1 MPAVDLQMEALERS
15 ASRRRT
21 FYRWLLFIILGVFAI
36 YYLAPMYVMI
46 VTSFKSMEEIRKGN
60 LMMLPNE
67 FLLDA
72 WKIAWGGRGYEAGD
86 VFLRPFF
93 WNSTKMVVPAVVIST
108 FLGAING
115 YILTKWRF
123 KGDNFI
129 FLLFLFGCFI
139 PYQAILLPMA
149 RTLGA
154 LGISNSITGLVLVH
168 SVYGLSFTTLF
179 FRNYYVSIP
188 DEMIKAARID
198 GAGFFKIFF
207 KVLLPISAPIIV
219 VTVIWQFTNIWN
231 DFLFGSSF
239 SFGEAAPIQVAL
251 NNMVLT
257 STSVKQYNV
266 DMAAAFIAGFPTL
279 VVYVLAGKYFIRG
292 LTAGSVKGSSWQRL
306 KPEI

>member
-1 MPAVDLQMEALERS
+1 MPPVDLQIESLERS
-15 ASRRRT
+15 ASRKRT
-21 FYRWLLFIILGVFAI
+21 FYRWLLFLVLGLFAL
-36 YYLAPMYVMI
+36 YYLAPLYVMI
-46 VTSFKSMEEIRKGN
+46 VTSLKSMEEIRQGN
-60 LMMLPNE
+60 LMTLPGE

-72 WKIAWGGRGYEAGD
+72 WKIAWSGRGYTAGD

-93 WNSTKMVVPAVVIST
+93 WNSTKMVIPAVVIST
-108 FLGAING
+108 FLGALNG
-115 YILTKWRF
+115 YVLTKWRF
-123 KGDNFI
+123 RGDNII

-149 RTLGA
+149 RTLGI
-154 LGISNSITGLVLVH
+154 LGISNSITGLVVVH
-168 SVYGLSFTTLF
+168 SIYGLSFTTLF

-207 KVLLPISAPIIV
+207 KVLLPVSAPIIV

-279 VVYVLAGKYFIRG
+279 VVYILAGKYFIRG
-292 LTAGSVKGSSWQRL
+292 LTAGSVKG
-306 KPEI
+306 

>member
-1 MPAVDLQMEALERS
+1 MQVADKMHFEALERS
-15 ASRRRT
+15 ASRKKT
-21 FYRWLLFIILGVFAI
+21 FYRWLLFLVLGIFAL
-36 YYLAPMYVMI
+36 YYLAPLYVMI
-46 VTSFKSMEEIRKGN
+46 ITSLKSMEEIRQGN
-60 LMMLPNE
+60 LMTLPGE
-67 FLLDA
+67 IIFDSWKTAWSGRDGIDA
-72 WKIAWGGRGYEAGD
+72 GN

-93 WNSTKMVVPAVVIST
+93 WNSIKMVVPAVAIST
-108 FLGAING
+108 FFGALNG
-115 YILTKWRF
+115 YALTKWRF
-123 KGDNFI
+123 RGDNLV

-149 RTLGA
+149 RTLGV
-154 LGISNSITGLVLVH
+154 LGISNSITGLVVVH
-168 SVYGLSFTTLF
+168 SIYGLSFTTLF

-257 STSVKQYNV
+257 STSVKEYNV
-266 DMAAAFIAGFPTL
+266 DMAAAFIAGIPTL
-279 VVYVLAGKYFIRG
+279 LVYVLAGKYFIRG
-292 LTAGSVKGSSWQRL
+292 LTAGSVKG
-306 KPEI
+306 

>member
-1 MPAVDLQMEALERS
+1 MPPVDLQIESLERS
-15 ASRRRT
+15 ASRKRT
-21 FYRWLLFIILGVFAI
+21 FYRWLLFLVLGLFAL
-36 YYLAPMYVMI
+36 YYLAPLYVMI
-46 VTSFKSMEEIRKGN
+46 VTSLKSMEEIRQGN
-60 LMMLPNE
+60 LMTLPGE

-72 WKIAWGGRGYEAGD
+72 WKIAWSGRGYTAGD

-93 WNSTKMVVPAVVIST
+93 WNSTKMVIPAVVIST
-108 FLGAING
+108 FLGALNG
-115 YILTKWRF
+115 YVLTKWRF
-123 KGDNFI
+123 RGDNII

-149 RTLGA
+149 RTLGI
-154 LGISNSITGLVLVH
+154 LGISNSITGLVVVH
-168 SVYGLSFTTLF
+168 SIYGLSFTTMF

-279 VVYVLAGKYFIRG
+279 VVYILAGKYFIRG
-292 LTAGSVKGSSWQRL
+292 LTAGSVKG
-306 KPEI
+306 

>member
-21 FYRWLLFIILGVFAI
+21 FYRWLLFLILGVFAI

-60 LMMLPNE
+60 LMMLPKE
-67 FLLDA
+67 FLLEA
-72 WKIAWGGRGYEAGD
+72 WKIAWGGRGYDAGD

-123 KGDNFI
+123 KGDNII

-279 VVYVLAGKYFIRG
+279 VVYILAGKYFIRG
-292 LTAGSVKGSSWQRL
+292 LTAGSVKG
-306 KPEI
+306 

>member
-1 MPAVDLQMEALERS
+1 
-15 ASRRRT
+15 
-21 FYRWLLFIILGVFAI
+21 
-36 YYLAPMYVMI
+36 
-46 VTSFKSMEEIRKGN
+46 
-60 LMMLPNE
+60 
-67 FLLDA
+67 
-72 WKIAWGGRGYEAGD
+72 
-86 VFLRPFF
+86 
-93 WNSTKMVVPAVVIST
+93 MVVPAVVIST

-123 KGDNFI
+123 KGDNII

-154 LGISNSITGLVLVH
+154 LWISNSITGLVLVH

-279 VVYVLAGKYFIRG
+279 VVYILAGKYFIRG
-292 LTAGSVKGSSWQRL
+292 LTAGSVKG
-306 KPEI
+306 

>member
-21 FYRWLLFIILGVFAI
+21 FYRWLLFLILGVFAI
-36 YYLAPMYVMI
+36 YYLAQIYVMI
-46 VTSFKSMEEIRKGN
+46 FTSFKSMEEIRKGN
-60 LMMLPNE
+60 LMMLPKE

-72 WKIAWGGRGYEAGD
+72 WKIAWGGRGYDAGD

-123 KGDNFI
+123 KGDNII

-279 VVYVLAGKYFIRG
+279 VVYILAGKYFIRG
-292 LTAGSVKGSSWQRL
+292 LTAGSVKG
-306 KPEI
+306 

>member
-1 MPAVDLQMEALERS
+1 MQTLDFQEMENIERS
-15 ASRRRT
+15 AFRKRT
-21 FYRWLLFIILGVFAI
+21 FFRWLLFLVLGLFAI
-36 YYLAPMYVMI
+36 YYLAPLYVMI
-46 VTSFKSMEEIRKGN
+46 VTSLKTMEEIRQGN
-60 LMMLPNE
+60 LMTLPGDII
-67 FLLDA
+67 FDSWKTA
-72 WKIAWGGRGYEAGD
+72 WSGRGGIDAGN

-93 WNSTKMVVPAVVIST
+93 WNSIKMVVPAVVIST
-108 FLGAING
+108 FFGALNG
-115 YILTKWRF
+115 YALTKWRF
-123 KGDNFI
+123 RGDNVV
-129 FLLFLFGCFI
+129 FLMFLFGCFI

-149 RTLGA
+149 RTLGV
-154 LGISNSITGLVLVH
+154 LGISNSITGLVVVH
-168 SVYGLSFTTLF
+168 SIYGLSFTTLF

-257 STSVKQYNV
+257 STSVKEYNV
-266 DMAAAFIAGFPTL
+266 DMAAAFIAGIPTL
-279 VVYVLAGKYFIRG
+279 IVYVLAGKYFIRG
-292 LTAGSVKGSSWQRL
+292 LTAGSVKG
-306 KPEI
+306 

>member
-1 MPAVDLQMEALERS
+1 MQTLDFQKMEKIERS

-21 FYRWLLFIILGVFAI
+21 FYRWLLFIILGIFAL
-36 YYLAPMYVMI
+36 YYLAPLYVMI
-46 VTSFKSMEEIRKGN
+46 ITSLKTMEEIRQGN
-60 LMMLPNE
+60 LMTSPGDII
-67 FLLDA
+67 FDSWKTA
-72 WKIAWGGRGYEAGD
+72 WSGRGGIDAGN

-93 WNSTKMVVPAVVIST
+93 WNSIKMVVPAVVIST
-108 FLGAING
+108 FFGALNG
-115 YILTKWRF
+115 YALTKWRF
-123 KGDNFI
+123 RGDNVV
-129 FLLFLFGCFI
+129 FLMFLFGCFI

-149 RTLGA
+149 RTLGV
-154 LGISNSITGLVLVH
+154 LGISNSITGLVVVH
-168 SVYGLSFTTLF
+168 SIYGLSFTTLF

-257 STSVKQYNV
+257 STSVKEYNV
-266 DMAAAFIAGFPTL
+266 DMAAAFIAGIPTL
-279 VVYVLAGKYFIRG
+279 LVYVLAGKYFIRG
-292 LTAGSVKGSSWQRL
+292 LTAGSVKG
-306 KPEI
+306 

>member
-1 MPAVDLQMEALERS
+1 MPPVDLQIKSLERS
-15 ASRRRT
+15 SSRKRT
-21 FYRWLLFIILGVFAI
+21 FYRWLLFLVLGLFAL
-36 YYLAPMYVMI
+36 YYLAPLYVMI
-46 VTSFKSMEEIRKGN
+46 VTSLKSMEEIRQGN
-60 LMMLPNE
+60 LMTLPGE

-72 WKIAWGGRGYEAGD
+72 WKIAWSGRGYTAGD

-93 WNSTKMVVPAVVIST
+93 WNSTKMVIPAVVIST
-108 FLGAING
+108 FLGALNG
-115 YILTKWRF
+115 YVLTKWRF
-123 KGDNFI
+123 RGDNLI

-149 RTLGA
+149 RTLGI
-154 LGISNSITGLVLVH
+154 LGISNSITGLVVVH
-168 SVYGLSFTTLF
+168 SIYGLSFTTLF

-279 VVYVLAGKYFIRG
+279 VVYILAGKYFIRG
-292 LTAGSVKGSSWQRL
+292 LTAGSVKG
-306 KPEI
+306 

>member
-1 MPAVDLQMEALERS
+1 MPTAEATAPVTHRRS
-15 ASRRRT
+15 SDTKKLVLRGI
-21 FYRWLLFIILGVFAI
+21 LFLALGIFAL

-46 VTSFKSMEEIRKGN
+46 VTSLKTMEEIRQGN
-60 LMMLPNE
+60 LLTLPRE
-67 FLLDA
+67 VVWDSWRVA
-72 WKIAWGGRGYEAGD
+72 WNGRGYEAGD

-93 WNSTKMVVPAVVIST
+93 WNSVKMVVPAVVIST
-108 FLGAING
+108 FFGALNG
-115 YILTKWRF
+115 YALTKWRF
-123 KGDNFI
+123 KGDNLI

-149 RTLGA
+149 RTLGI
-154 LGISNSITGLVLVH
+154 LGISNSVTGLVLVH
-168 SVYGLSFTTLF
+168 TVYGLSFTTLF
-179 FRNYYVSIP
+179 FRNFYISVPQEI
-188 DEMIKAARID
+188 IKAARID

-207 KVLLPISAPIIV
+207 KVILPISAPIIV

-279 VVYVLAGKYFIRG
+279 VVYILAGKYFIRG
-292 LTAGSVKGSSWQRL
+292 LTAGSVKG
-306 KPEI
+306 

>member
-1 MPAVDLQMEALERS
+1 MPPVDLQIESLERS
-15 ASRRRT
+15 ASRKRT
-21 FYRWLLFIILGVFAI
+21 FYRWLLFLVLGLFAL
-36 YYLAPMYVMI
+36 YYLAPLYVMI
-46 VTSFKSMEEIRKGN
+46 VTSLKSMEEIRQGN
-60 LMMLPNE
+60 LMTLPGE

-72 WKIAWGGRGYEAGD
+72 WKIAWSGRGYAAGD

-93 WNSTKMVVPAVVIST
+93 WNSTKMVIPAVVIST
-108 FLGAING
+108 FLGALNG
-115 YILTKWRF
+115 YVLTKWRF
-123 KGDNFI
+123 RGDNLI

-149 RTLGA
+149 RTLGI
-154 LGISNSITGLVLVH
+154 LGISNSITGLVVVH
-168 SVYGLSFTTLF
+168 SIYGLSFTTLF

-198 GAGFFKIFF
+198 GAGLFKIFF
-207 KVLLPISAPIIV
+207 KVLLPVSAPIIV

-279 VVYVLAGKYFIRG
+279 VVYILAGKYFIRG
-292 LTAGSVKGSSWQRL
+292 LTAGSVKG
-306 KPEI
+306 

>member
-1 MPAVDLQMEALERS
+1 MPAVDLHMEALERS

-21 FYRWLLFIILGVFAI
+21 FYRWLLFLILGVFAI

-60 LMMLPNE
+60 LMMLPKE

-72 WKIAWGGRGYEAGD
+72 WKIAWGGRGYDAGD

-123 KGDNFI
+123 KGDNII

-154 LGISNSITGLVLVH
+154 LGISNSIAGLVLVH

-279 VVYVLAGKYFIRG
+279 VVYILAGKYFIRG
-292 LTAGSVKGSSWQRL
+292 LTAGSVKG
-306 KPEI
+306 

>member
-1 MPAVDLQMEALERS
+1 MPPVDLQIESLERS
-15 ASRRRT
+15 ASRKRT
-21 FYRWLLFIILGVFAI
+21 FYRWLLFLVLGLFAL
-36 YYLAPMYVMI
+36 YYLAPLYVMI
-46 VTSFKSMEEIRKGN
+46 VTSLKSMEEIRQGN
-60 LMMLPNE
+60 LMTLPGE
-67 FLLDA
+67 FLFDA
-72 WKIAWGGRGYEAGD
+72 WKIAWSGRGYTAGD

-93 WNSTKMVVPAVVIST
+93 WNSTKMVIPAVVIST
-108 FLGAING
+108 FLGALNG
-115 YILTKWRF
+115 YVLTKWRF
-123 KGDNFI
+123 RGDNLI

-149 RTLGA
+149 RTLGI
-154 LGISNSITGLVLVH
+154 LGISNSITGLVVVH
-168 SVYGLSFTTLF
+168 SIYGLSFTTLF

-207 KVLLPISAPIIV
+207 KVLLPVSAPIIV

-279 VVYVLAGKYFIRG
+279 VVYILAGKYFIRG
-292 LTAGSVKGSSWQRL
+292 LTAGSVKG
-306 KPEI
+306 